1 VAVGDNRKQ
10 SLKGEGKMRKSLLF
24 CVLMVM
30 ITLTSINSEAQEA
43 KVRELSL
50 EESIAIGLE
59 NNLDLKQAAYNLSL
73 RETEYQ
79 ETKINN
85 LLKTSIVT
93 LRNAELNLKKA
104 QDAFEEK
111 KKQLA
116 LEEITS
122 RYFEVLKYERKVQIE
137 QISVEQSKQ
146 NLEMV
151 KNKFSLGDASELD
164 VMRAEVELSRAQLD
178 LTRAKNGLTCARM
191 NLNYVLGLSLDLQ
204 VKLTDTFSLEP
215 LEITLEESIQKALK
229 NRYEIIEAQD
239 NLEFAKLKLS
249 LKQNRYTSE
258 IGKKKAEIELK
269 KEETKLEQ
277 VMKMIPLEITS
288 SFLSLKEK
296 ETNAQITKKQVEE
309 KDESYRIAQAQF
321 KAGFITTA
329 DLLDS
334 QIELTQANI
343 NALEA
348 LFDANLARRQFIKA
362 LGGELEKTQDH

>member
-1 VAVGDNRKQ
+1 
-10 SLKGEGKMRKSLLF
+10 MRKSLLF
-24 CVLMVM
+24 GTVVLLV
-30 ITLTSINSEAQEA
+30 TLTSFNCGAEEPE
-43 KVRELSL
+43 VRELSL
-50 EESIAIGLE
+50 KESITIGLE

-79 ETKINN
+79 EAKINN

-104 QDAFEEK
+104 RDAFEEK

-116 LEEITS
+116 LEEITN

-137 QISVEQSKQ
+137 QISVEQSQQ

-164 VMRAEVELSRAQLD
+164 VMRAEVGLSRAQLD
-178 LTRAKNGLTCARM
+178 LTRAKNGLTVARM
-191 NLNYVLGLSLDLQ
+191 NLNYVLGLSLDLP
-204 VKLTDTFSLEP
+204 VKLTDTFSLETS
-215 LEITLEESIQKALK
+215 EITLKESIQKALK

-249 LKQNRYTSE
+249 LKQNQYTSE
-258 IGKKKAEIELK
+258 IEQKKAEIELK
-269 KEETKLEQ
+269 KEEINLEQ
-277 VMKMIPLEITS
+277 AMKMIPLEITS

-296 ETNAQITKKQVEE
+296 ETNAQVTKKQAQE

-321 KAGFITTA
+321 KAGFITIT

-348 LFDANLARRQFIKA
+348 IFDANLARRQFIKA
-362 LGGELEKTQDH
+362 LGDELEKTQEKPPEKPS

>member
-1 VAVGDNRKQ
+1 
-10 SLKGEGKMRKSLLF
+10 MRKSLLF
-24 CVLMVM
+24 GVVVLL
-30 ITLTSINSEAQEA
+30 ITLTSFNSGAQEP
-43 KVRELSL
+43 KVRQLSL

-79 ETKINN
+79 EAKINN

-93 LRNAELNLKKA
+93 LKNAELSFKKA
-104 QDAFEEK
+104 RDVFEEK

-116 LEEITS
+116 LEEITG
-122 RYFEVLKYERKVQIE
+122 RYFEVLKYKEKVQIE
-137 QISVEQSKQ
+137 QISVEQSKE

-164 VMRAEVELSRAQLD
+164 VMRAEVGFSQAQLD
-178 LTRAKNGLTCARM
+178 LTRAQNDLTVARM
-191 NLNYVLGLSLDLQ
+191 NLNYALGLPLDLLI
-204 VKLTDTFSLEP
+204 KLTGTFSLET
-215 LEITLEESIQKALK
+215 LEITLEESIQKAMN
-229 NRYEIIEAQD
+229 NRYEIIEARD

-249 LKQNRYTSE
+249 LKQNQYTSE
-258 IGKKKAEIELK
+258 IEQKKAEIELR
-269 KEETKLEQ
+269 KEQVNLEK

-296 ETNAQITKKQVEE
+296 ETNAQISEKQAQE
-309 KDESYRIAQAQF
+309 KDESYRIAQAQY
-321 KAGFITTA
+321 KAGLITTA

-348 LFDANLARRQFIKA
+348 LFGANLAGREFIKA
-362 LGGELEKTQDH
+362 LGGELEKPQEKPEKPS